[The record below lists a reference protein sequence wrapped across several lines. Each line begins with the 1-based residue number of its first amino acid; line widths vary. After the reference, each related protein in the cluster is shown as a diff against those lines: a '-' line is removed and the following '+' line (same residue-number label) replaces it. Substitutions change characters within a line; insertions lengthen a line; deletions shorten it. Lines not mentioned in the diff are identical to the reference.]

1 MTKMVCYECYA
12 VLLIA
17 ILATVAVVAD
27 GTFYQQLCMS
37 NDKKSLLQNNG

>member
-1 MTKMVCYECYA
+1 MTKTVCYECYA

-27 GTFYQQLCMS
+27 GTLYQQLCMS
-37 NDKKSLLQNNG
+37 NDESLLQNNG